1 MPLTKYTTAV
11 KAMEAASKASVRV
24 VETQAKLIIQHT
36 EELNDI
42 LTRIDE
48 ENIKLAN
55 LSAEG
60 AEKRRVANLDV
71 DLAIRGDKEAAFKK
85 LAGELKM
92 AVVESDMYK
101 RITDNVD
108 ALEKRLATEAE
119 QLTAELTKKF
129 NASKAIAIRQA
140 EQESMLTIAKQDSKI
155 ESLESKVK
163 FLEEQLERQETI
175 VQDAL
180 QTAKEIGSAQA
191 VTINQGK

>member
-1 MPLTKYTTAV
+1 
-11 KAMEAASKASVRV
+11 
-24 VETQAKLIIQHT
+24 
-36 EELNDI
+36 
-42 LTRIDE
+42 
-48 ENIKLAN
+48 
-55 LSAEG
+55 
-60 AEKRRVANLDV
+60 
-71 DLAIRGDKEAAFKK
+71 
-85 LAGELKM
+85 M